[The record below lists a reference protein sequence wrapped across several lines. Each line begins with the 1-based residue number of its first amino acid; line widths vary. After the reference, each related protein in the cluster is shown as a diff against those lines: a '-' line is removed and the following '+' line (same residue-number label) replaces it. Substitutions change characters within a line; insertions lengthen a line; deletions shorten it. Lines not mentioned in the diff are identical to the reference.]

1 MAKAV
6 DKTPVRPAVDRSAAI
21 TIRLLDTKETTHGQ
35 QFDER

>member
-21 TIRLLDTKETTHGQ
+21 TIRLLDTKGNHGQ